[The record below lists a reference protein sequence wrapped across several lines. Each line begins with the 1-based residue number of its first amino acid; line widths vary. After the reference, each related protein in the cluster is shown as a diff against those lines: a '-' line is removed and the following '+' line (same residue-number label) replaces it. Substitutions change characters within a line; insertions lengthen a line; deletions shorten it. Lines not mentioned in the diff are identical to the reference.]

1 MQQELLA
8 RVQRLVGRIANQ
20 AGDNLV
26 RLMQLE
32 AATRILETITDLGDE
47 AVESTSRGVRTSLS
61 GRIRRRRT
69 TGKRGRE
76 KDLEEGEKRQKKRG
90 TKSAASAKGSSAG
103 PASAD
108 AAAAVPIAQAGL
120 AMGGG
125 PSTSLDI
132 FQLREAD
139 GNAGADGDADA
150 HPNEA
155 AHQPYAA
162 SS

>member
-8 RVQRLVGRIANQ
+8 RVQRLVARIANQ
-20 AGDNLV
+20 GGDHLV

-32 AATRILETITDLGDE
+32 AATRILETIADLGEE
-47 AVESTSRGVRTSLS
+47 AVDGAAGGMRTSLS

-69 TGKRGRE
+69 AGKRGRE
-76 KDLEEGEKRQKKRG
+76 KELEAGEQGRRKRG
-90 TKSAASAKGSSAG
+90 TESTPSAKASSSGA
-103 PASAD
+103 ASAD
-108 AAAAVPIAQAGL
+108 ATAAVPLAQAGL
-120 AMGGG
+120 AMGAG

-139 GNAGADGDADA
+139 DSDAQEEPD
-150 HPNEA
+150 
-155 AHQPYAA
+155 QPYAA